1 LTKISAPDDQM
12 WGFPAM
18 VLLEA
23 MLSLRFGWI
32 EIVSL
37 GERLSLGG

>member
-1 LTKISAPDDQM
+1 M

-37 GERLSLGG
+37 QERLSLGGKILMLSVAI